1 MNHQTFLDSLATA
14 GFAGLFNE
22 MGWDRPSARGEI
34 ELAVDEQRL
43 VIREVAVKCGFH
55 AYACEVAEL
64 PQHAQRRKID
74 TRLRKYGNDYI
85 LVCIQSGVS
94 MRHQWIVP
102 VKTVEKRELV
112 AVDYAS
118 ADQAD
123 FLFEKVRDI
132 SFGLTQIVTIVDVC
146 NAVHAAFRV
155 NAAKITKEFYRT
167 FQQEHDLFAGFI
179 AGIPKTALKERKW
192 YASVMLNRL
201 MFCYFIQK
209 KGFLDLDDDYLG
221 AKFRLVTT
229 GQLNLSATPAA
240 AGGKFFSFYRT
251 FLRALFSDGLNSP
264 RHSPDFEKI
273 FGRIPYLNGGLF
285 EPHEIE
291 RKYAELDIS
300 DDAFA
305 SLFSFFDKWHW
316 HLDTNLTASGRDI
329 NPDVLG
335 YIFEQYINDRA
346 EMGAYYTKEDITE
359 YIGKNCMLPFL
370 FDAVARTGS
379 DRHFRPDG
387 FVWQLVKTSG
397 DAYIHDAVKKGVDLP
412 LPPEIER
419 GVAVTS
425 NPVGPS
431 LRERRAAWN
440 QPADAAYALPTE
452 IWRETVARRQRCHEL
467 RRKIA
472 AGEIT
477 QINDFITWNLDIRR
491 FAEDV
496 LEKTDDP
503 RLVRHFYDALRGLTV
518 LDPTCG
524 SGAFLFAALNIL
536 EPLYEACIA
545 RMQEFHEANGKLF
558 KDELAEIEDKYRS
571 NIQHYIYKS
580 IILRNL
586 YGVDLMREATEI
598 ARLRL
603 FLKMVAV
610 VDVDRR
616 AENLGLDPLPD
627 IDFNIRCGNTLVGF
641 ASPED
646 VKKALVPEGQLG
658 IFDDVYQ
665 QIDAKA
671 LEVATVNSRFKAL
684 QLDDNMGSPAFH
696 EAKRELKA
704 KLAEL
709 NADLDAALARTH
721 YSIDTKTLAGN
732 KAFQKWRESHQ
743 PFHWYS
749 EFYDIIVERGGF
761 DVIIGNPPYV
771 AASSISYSFPRKD
784 ELPDLYGHVILRLLG
799 LIRDNSRY
807 GMIVPVSIAFGGDF
821 RALRKAL
828 LTKQFTWFSSFDRIP
843 GALFDGVRQRCTIC
857 LGMPSGE
864 TLSHVTP
871 MVRWRTETRDFLF
884 SLLEY
889 SLAPAIDLAEFG
901 IPKYSMGFETLF
913 HRLASGPQ
921 DRSPARFL
929 LGTAR
934 SEQAVMFSS
943 VAANF
948 ISVSL
953 QSPPCLDAESLANV
967 PSTKSNRCPM
977 ASEDAAKVALAA
989 LAGEFYFWYWLT
1001 RGDGFDVTNWIIADF
1016 LAALGA
1022 VTQTGFDL
1030 LARLGGLL
1038 DAHGNEA
1045 LVFKKNAGKF
1055 VGNYNYR
1062 GLSRLTRRS
1071 DLVVLAELGFGRETA
1086 LMLFDYIQRVLS
1098 VNVFAGEKGIPAD
1111 LKAKFSVLSEM
1122 PADEPAIL
1130 ADADSFIRDLY
1141 GFTEEELDFIV
1152 NYDIKYR
1159 MGDELA
1165 ADE

>member
-55 AYACEVAEL
+55 AYACEVAEI

-264 RHSPDFEKI
+264 RHSPDFEKV

-536 EPLYEACIA
+536 EPLYEVCIA

-616 AENLGLDPLPD
+616 ADNLGLDPLPD

-684 QLDDNMGSPAFH
+684 QLDDNMGSAAFH
-696 EAKRELKA
+696 EAKRDLKA

-709 NADLDAALARTH
+709 NADLDVALARTQ

-771 AASSISYSFPRKD
+771 ELETVKDYDIFGYQCISTGNLYAVTLERSGSLAS
-784 ELPDLYGHVILRLLG
+784 LRAMRG
-799 LIRDNSRY
+799 F
-807 GMIVPVSIAFGGDF
+807 IVPVSSISTDGYLPLQNMLRAQSLWYSSYDDRPSRLFEGLEHIRLTIHIIGPSSSAPEYISSRYNKWNAEERETLFDSLVLHPVGATVIPTSLPKLCSGLDNEIVTKILASGRRLGTFISSKNCNSIYYSRKFGYFTQVLNFVAEVRDS
-821 RALRKAL
+821 RNQLRQPSEFKEIR
-828 LTKQFTWFSSFDRIP
+828 FSSSEQAASSLLCLNSNLFYWFCTILSDCRHINKREIEAFPVDLDTLIGDLGSDRIQ
-843 GALFDGVRQRCTIC
+843 ALAKRLMDDIRAHSEIRKMRFKHD
-857 LGMPSGE
+857 
-864 TLSHVTP
+864 TLTVQCI
-871 MVRWRTETRDFLF
+871 L
-884 SLLEY
+884 
-889 SLAPAIDLAEFG
+889 
-901 IPKYSMGFETLF
+901 PKYSK
-913 HRLASGPQ
+913 A
-921 DRSPARFL
+921 
-929 LGTAR
+929 
-934 SEQAVMFSS
+934 
-943 VAANF
+943 
-948 ISVSL
+948 
-953 QSPPCLDAESLANV
+953 
-967 PSTKSNRCPM
+967 
-977 ASEDAAKVALAA
+977 
-989 LAGEFYFWYWLT
+989 
-1001 RGDGFDVTNWIIADF
+1001 IIDEI
-1016 LAALGA
+1016 
-1022 VTQTGFDL
+1022 DEL
-1030 LARLGGLL
+1030 LAK
-1038 DAHGNEA
+1038 H
-1045 LVFKKNAGKF
+1045 
-1055 VGNYNYR
+1055 
-1062 GLSRLTRRS
+1062 
-1071 DLVVLAELGFGRETA
+1071 
-1086 LMLFDYIQRVLS
+1086 
-1098 VNVFAGEKGIPAD
+1098 
-1111 LKAKFSVLSEM
+1111 
-1122 PADEPAIL
+1122 
-1130 ADADSFIRDLY
+1130 Y